1 MRYVHEDLIESDTV
15 LLIGMMAIHEHSLYF
30 IWFQRYVILF
40 GMYNLYAK
48 AYGA

>member
-1 MRYVHEDLIESDTV
+1 VYMKDLIESDTV
-15 LLIGMMAIHEHSLYF
+15 LLIGVTAIHEYSFYF
-30 IWFQRYVILF
+30 IWHQRYVILF